1 MHLDTL
7 FVSAARPGRDTNPGD
22 SLDVSILRG
31 RHNSPRVPVCC
42 LTLVCQSPNLRT
54 STQATISVTVESQV
68 CELSMDDLRYTMG
81 PVEKCRGGT
90 CVDKHNVHDVV
101 LILFSST

>member
-1 MHLDTL
+1 MSNL
-7 FVSAARPGRDTNPGD
+7 FSFSPWKTQQSTCAGLLSDAR
-22 SLDVSILRG
+22 VSIAQLA
-31 RHNSPRVPVCC
+31 N
-42 LTLVCQSPNLRT
+42 

-101 LILFSST
+101 LIFCSYT